1 MSVPNQTPY
10 NIYTANGLTTVF
22 TYQFYII
29 SASDLQVSINGNIV
43 TSGYSVAGVG
53 NKDGGDVSFLTPP
66 ANGAVVMLQRV
77 VPTFRLTDYQDNGDL
92 LADTINK
99 DFDRIWMAIQRAFLE
114 LGLAITRPLYGGP
127 FNAQGYRIANLA
139 DPVDNQ
145 DAATKKFVV
154 QTEQVNFSRTL
165 RVPESQVA
173 MLYPVTPRS
182 NMLLGFNDQGNP
194 VPIAGQTQTADL
206 AIKLASKDGAG
217 LVATET
223 GRTVEASIRAV
234 SGSSQALFPKFINKL
249 TAYRHGVT
257 GYQDLF
263 RAYGFGSSVQVGATL
278 PDPATQA
285 PIAKF
290 FEYLNK
296 TLNKQGIY
304 PLTFENR
311 GVNGS
316 SINNFIVNQWPG
328 VVAEGVYPDIA
339 LFVYGM
345 NDFPTANYNA
355 GQTFNENGFKQR
367 LRTAIN
373 LVREAGGD
381 VVLTTTPHPN
391 IGEYSW
397 SMPPSV
403 SQVWPSFSPLPVSD
417 EDIIP
422 SAAESNVTFEW
433 NGVNI
438 QAGVRFLRGND
449 AIRQIAVEMGC
460 VLIDVEKYWFDA
472 VAKYG
477 ETALFNRTPEIQ
489 TVHPNLLGHQQSY
502 WLAFEDFF
510 RNLDRNGW
518 IPAVAN
524 HYAMFDVGGSGLYPN
539 PRTADIDLQSNG
551 IRANAYI
558 HRDQFARPL
567 LTIGQTGV
575 RTKTWYTSQNPT
587 TGSPGYSISWI
598 DYGTRFQGLVNTG
611 EVKSITIPNRTTQRI
626 FIDAWSSAQFT
637 WAECLE
643 LLVANREGTISISI
657 TGELD
662 TTPPAGGGTSGG
674 RRLFSISAG
683 SGVLN
688 ITANVD
694 LSTLKV
700 RVGGFNA

>member
-53 NKDGGDVSFLTPP
+53 NKDGGDISFLTPP

-127 FNAQGYRIANLA
+127 YNAQGYRIANLA

-165 RVPESQVA
+165 RVPESEVA

-223 GRTVEASIRAV
+223 GRTVEASIRAA

-249 TAYRHGVT
+249 TAYRHGIT

-296 TLNKQGIY
+296 TVNRGGIY
-304 PLTFENR
+304 PLSFENR

-403 SQVWPSFSPLPVSD
+403 NQVWPSFSPLPVSD

-502 WLAFEDFF
+502 WLAFEEFF
-510 RNLDRNGW
+510 ANMDKNGW
-518 IPAVAN
+518 IPPVAN
-524 HYAMFDVGGSGLYPN
+524 SYDVFSVGGTALNPN
-539 PRTADIDLQSNG
+539 PKTADIDLQSNG
-551 IRANAYI
+551 IRAWAYGL
-558 HRDQFARPL
+558 RDKYARLIYASDL
-567 LTIGQTGV
+567 LGKIS
-575 RTKTWYTSQNPT
+575 KWSYTSQSPT
-587 TGSPGYSISWI
+587 SSAPGYSLEWTEYHSRT
-598 DYGTRFQGLVNTG
+598 GGLYTTG
-611 EVKSITIPNRTTQRI
+611 DIIPVAIPNRTSMKV
-626 FIDAWSSAQFT
+626 FIDVWTSAQT
-637 WAECLE
+637 GWAQTIE
-643 LLVANREGTISISI
+643 VIAVNREGVVSYTIV
-657 TGELD
+657 GVHD
-662 TTPPAGGGTSGG
+662 NTPNGN
-674 RRLFSISAG
+674 RLFTVTVG

-688 ITANVD
+688 INV
-694 LSTLKV
+694 LQVNSSVKYHIS
-700 RVGGFNA
+700 GFNS

>member
-223 GRTVEASIRAV
+223 GRTVEASIRAA

-345 NDFPTANYNA
+345 NDFQTANYNA
-355 GQTFNENGFKQR
+355 GQTFNENGFKRR
-367 LRTAIN
+367 LRSAIN

-403 SQVWPSFSPLPVSD
+403 NQIWPSFSPLPVSD
-417 EDIIP
+417 ENIIP

-477 ETALFNRTPEIQ
+477 EAALFNRTPEIQ

-524 HYAMFDVGGSGLYPN
+524 HYAMFDVGGSGLNPN
-539 PRTADIDLQSNG
+539 PKTADIDLQANN
-551 IRANAYI
+551 IRTWAYGLRDKFSRLI
-558 HRDQFARPL
+558 HATDQL
-567 LTIGQTGV
+567 GKV
-575 RTKTWYTSQNPT
+575 SKWSYTSQSPT
-587 TGSPGYSISWI
+587 TSSPGYSLQWTEYHSRT
-598 DYGTRFQGLVNTG
+598 GGLFTTG
-611 EVKSITIPNRTTQRI
+611 DVIPVTIPNRTSMKI
-626 FIDAWSSAQFT
+626 FIDVWTSSQTGWAQAFEVI
-637 WAECLE
+637 A
-643 LLVANREGTISISI
+643 VNREGEVSFTVV
-657 TGELD
+657 GGHD
-662 TTPPAGGGTSGG
+662 NTPGGN
-674 RRLFSISAG
+674 RLFTLSAG
-683 SGVLN
+683 DGALN
-688 ITANVD
+688 ITVLLTNSSVKYHI
-694 LSTLKV
+694 S
-700 RVGGFNA
+700 GFNS

>member
-53 NKDGGDVSFLTPP
+53 NKDGGDISFLTPP

-99 DFDRIWMAIQRAFLE
+99 DFGRIWMAIQRAFLE

-127 FNAQGYRIANLA
+127 YNAQGYRIANLA

-165 RVPESQVA
+165 RVPESEVA

-223 GRTVEASIRAV
+223 GRTVEASIRAA

-249 TAYRHGVT
+249 TAYRHGIT

-296 TLNKQGIY
+296 TVNRGGIY
-304 PLTFENR
+304 PLSFENR

-403 SQVWPSFSPLPVSD
+403 NQVWPSFSPLPVSD

-502 WLAFEDFF
+502 WLAFEEFF
-510 RNLDRNGW
+510 ANMDKNGW
-518 IPAVAN
+518 IPPVAN
-524 HYAMFDVGGSGLYPN
+524 SYDVFSVGGTALNPN
-539 PRTADIDLQSNG
+539 PKTADIDLQSNG
-551 IRANAYI
+551 IRAWAYGL
-558 HRDQFARPL
+558 RDKYARLIYASDL
-567 LTIGQTGV
+567 LGKIS
-575 RTKTWYTSQNPT
+575 KWSYTSQSPT
-587 TGSPGYSISWI
+587 SSAPGYSLEWTEYHSRT
-598 DYGTRFQGLVNTG
+598 GGLYTTG
-611 EVKSITIPNRTTQRI
+611 DIIPVAIPNRTSMKV
-626 FIDAWSSAQFT
+626 FIDVWTSAQT
-637 WAECLE
+637 GWAQTIE
-643 LLVANREGTISISI
+643 VIAVNREGVVSYTIV
-657 TGELD
+657 GVHD
-662 TTPPAGGGTSGG
+662 NTPNGN
-674 RRLFSISAG
+674 RLFTVTVG

-688 ITANVD
+688 INV
-694 LSTLKV
+694 LQVNSSVKYHIS
-700 RVGGFNA
+700 GFNS

>member
-53 NKDGGDVSFLTPP
+53 NKDGGDISFLTPP

-127 FNAQGYRIANLA
+127 YNAQGYRIANLA

-165 RVPESQVA
+165 RVPESEVA

-223 GRTVEASIRAV
+223 GRTVEASIRAA

-249 TAYRHGVT
+249 TAYRHGIT

-296 TLNKQGIY
+296 TVNRGGIY
-304 PLTFENR
+304 PLSFENR

-403 SQVWPSFSPLPVSD
+403 NQVWPSFSPLPVSD

-502 WLAFEDFF
+502 WLAFEEFF
-510 RNLDRNGW
+510 ANMDKNGW
-518 IPAVAN
+518 IPPVAN
-524 HYAMFDVGGSGLYPN
+524 SYDVFSVGGTALNPN
-539 PRTADIDLQSNG
+539 PKTADIDLQSNG
-551 IRANAYI
+551 IRAWAYGL
-558 HRDQFARPL
+558 RDKYARLIYASDL
-567 LTIGQTGV
+567 LGKIS
-575 RTKTWYTSQNPT
+575 KWSYTSQSPT
-587 TGSPGYSISWI
+587 SSAPGYSLEWTEYHSRT
-598 DYGTRFQGLVNTG
+598 GGLYTTG
-611 EVKSITIPNRTTQRI
+611 DIIPVAIPNRTSMKV
-626 FIDAWSSAQFT
+626 FIDVWTSAQT
-637 WAECLE
+637 GWAQTIE
-643 LLVANREGTISISI
+643 VIAVNREGVVSYTIV
-657 TGELD
+657 GVHD
-662 TTPPAGGGTSGG
+662 NTPNGN
-674 RRLFSISAG
+674 RLFTVTVG

-688 ITANVD
+688 INV
-694 LSTLKV
+694 LQVNSTVKYHIS
-700 RVGGFNA
+700 GFNS

>member
-53 NKDGGDVSFLTPP
+53 NKDGGDISFLTPP

-127 FNAQGYRIANLA
+127 YNAQGYRIANLA

-165 RVPESQVA
+165 RVPESEVA

-223 GRTVEASIRAV
+223 GRTVEASIRAA

-249 TAYRHGVT
+249 TAYRHGIT

-296 TLNKQGIY
+296 TVNRGGIY
-304 PLTFENR
+304 PLSFENR

-403 SQVWPSFSPLPVSD
+403 NQVWPSFSPLPVSD

-524 HYAMFDVGGSGLYPN
+524 HYAMFDVGGSGLNPN
-539 PRTADIDLQSNG
+539 PKTADIDLQANN
-551 IRANAYI
+551 IRTWAYGL
-558 HRDQFARPL
+558 RDQFSRLIHATDQL
-567 LTIGQTGV
+567 GKV
-575 RTKTWYTSQNPT
+575 SKWSYTSQSPT
-587 TGSPGYSISWI
+587 TSSPGYSLQWTEYHSRT
-598 DYGTRFQGLVNTG
+598 GGLFTTG
-611 EVKSITIPNRTTQRI
+611 DVIPVTIPNRTSMKI
-626 FIDAWSSAQFT
+626 FIDVWTSAQT
-637 WAECLE
+637 GWAQAFE
-643 LLVANREGTISISI
+643 VIAVNREGEVSFTVV
-657 TGELD
+657 GGHD
-662 TTPPAGGGTSGG
+662 NTPGGN
-674 RRLFSISAG
+674 RLFTLSAG
-683 SGVLN
+683 DGALN
-688 ITANVD
+688 ITVLLTNSSVKYHI
-694 LSTLKV
+694 S
-700 RVGGFNA
+700 GFNS

>member
-223 GRTVEASIRAV
+223 GRTVEASIRAA

-345 NDFPTANYNA
+345 NDFQTANYNA

-403 SQVWPSFSPLPVSD
+403 NQIWPSFSPLPVSD
-417 EDIIP
+417 ENIIP

-477 ETALFNRTPEIQ
+477 EAALFNRTPEIQ

-524 HYAMFDVGGSGLYPN
+524 HYAMFDVGGSGLNPN
-539 PRTADIDLQSNG
+539 PKTADIDLQANN
-551 IRANAYI
+551 IRTWAYGLRDKFSRLI
-558 HRDQFARPL
+558 HATDQL
-567 LTIGQTGV
+567 GKV
-575 RTKTWYTSQNPT
+575 SKWSYTSQSPT
-587 TGSPGYSISWI
+587 TSSPGYSLQWTEYHSRT
-598 DYGTRFQGLVNTG
+598 GGLFTTG
-611 EVKSITIPNRTTQRI
+611 DVIPVTIPNRTSMKI
-626 FIDAWSSAQFT
+626 FIDVWTSAQT
-637 WAECLE
+637 GWAQAFE
-643 LLVANREGTISISI
+643 VIAVNREGEVSFTVV
-657 TGELD
+657 GGHD
-662 TTPPAGGGTSGG
+662 NTPGGN
-674 RRLFSISAG
+674 RLFTLSAG
-683 SGVLN
+683 DGALN
-688 ITANVD
+688 ITVLLTNSSVKYHI
-694 LSTLKV
+694 S
-700 RVGGFNA
+700 GFNS

>member
-53 NKDGGDVSFLTPP
+53 NKDGGDISFLTPP

-127 FNAQGYRIANLA
+127 YNAQGYRIANLA

-165 RVPESQVA
+165 RVPESEVA

-223 GRTVEASIRAV
+223 GRTVEASIRAA

-249 TAYRHGVT
+249 TAYRHGIT

-263 RAYGFGSSVQVGATL
+263 RAYGFGSSVEVGATL

-290 FEYLNK
+290 FECLNK
-296 TLNKQGIY
+296 TVNKQGIY

-403 SQVWPSFSPLPVSD
+403 NQVWPSFSPLPVSD

-502 WLAFEDFF
+502 WLAFEEFF
-510 RNLDRNGW
+510 ANMDKTGW
-518 IPAVAN
+518 IPPVAN
-524 HYAMFDVGGSGLYPN
+524 SYDVFSVGGTALNPN
-539 PRTADIDLQSNG
+539 PKTADIDLQSNG
-551 IRANAYI
+551 IRAWAYGL
-558 HRDQFARPL
+558 RDKYARLIYASDL
-567 LTIGQTGV
+567 LGKIS
-575 RTKTWYTSQNPT
+575 KWSYTSQSPT
-587 TGSPGYSISWI
+587 SSAPGYSLEWTEYHSRT
-598 DYGTRFQGLVNTG
+598 GGLYTTG
-611 EVKSITIPNRTTQRI
+611 DIIPVAIPNRTSMKV
-626 FIDAWSSAQFT
+626 FIDVWTSAQT
-637 WAECLE
+637 GWAQTIE
-643 LLVANREGTISISI
+643 VIAVNREGVVSYTIV
-657 TGELD
+657 GVHD
-662 TTPPAGGGTSGG
+662 NTPNGN
-674 RRLFSISAG
+674 RLFTVTVG

-688 ITANVD
+688 INV
-694 LSTLKV
+694 LQVNSSVKYHIS
-700 RVGGFNA
+700 GFNS

>member
-53 NKDGGDVSFLTPP
+53 NKDGGDISFLTPP

-127 FNAQGYRIANLA
+127 YNAQGYRIANLA

-165 RVPESQVA
+165 RVPESEVA

-223 GRTVEASIRAV
+223 GRTVEASIRAA

-249 TAYRHGVT
+249 TAYRHGIT

-296 TLNKQGIY
+296 TVNRGGIY
-304 PLTFENR
+304 PLSFENR

-403 SQVWPSFSPLPVSD
+403 NQVWPSFSPLPVSD

-502 WLAFEDFF
+502 WLAFEEFF
-510 RNLDRNGW
+510 ANMDKTGW
-518 IPAVAN
+518 IPPVAN
-524 HYAMFDVGGSGLYPN
+524 SYDVFSVGGTALNPN
-539 PRTADIDLQSNG
+539 PKTADIDLQSNG
-551 IRANAYI
+551 IRAWAYGL
-558 HRDQFARPL
+558 RDKYARLIYASDL
-567 LTIGQTGV
+567 LGKIS
-575 RTKTWYTSQNPT
+575 KWSYTSQSPT
-587 TGSPGYSISWI
+587 SSAPGYSLEWTEYHSRT
-598 DYGTRFQGLVNTG
+598 GGLYTTG
-611 EVKSITIPNRTTQRI
+611 DIIPVAIPNRTSMKV
-626 FIDAWSSAQFT
+626 FIDVWTSAQT
-637 WAECLE
+637 GWAQTIE
-643 LLVANREGTISISI
+643 VIAVNREGVVSYTIV
-657 TGELD
+657 GVHD
-662 TTPPAGGGTSGG
+662 NTPNGN
-674 RRLFSISAG
+674 RLFTVTVG

-688 ITANVD
+688 INV
-694 LSTLKV
+694 LQVNSSVKYHIS
-700 RVGGFNA
+700 GFNS

>member
-1 MSVPNQTPY
+1 MSENNYGALMMKSALNTETNIDTVILPGIYPVPSGN
-10 NIYTANGLTTVF
+10 
-22 TYQFYII
+22 
-29 SASDLQVSINGNIV
+29 ASSPD
-43 TSGYSVAGVG
+43 
-53 NKDGGDVSFLTPP
+53 
-66 ANGAVVMLQRV
+66 
-77 VPTFRLTDYQDNGDL
+77 DNGGIL
-92 LADTINK
+92 TIHSGAPLHRTFSSDTIIFAASTYNTETFSWTPWSFSLTK
-99 DFDRIWMAIQRAFLE
+99 EI
-114 LGLAITRPLYGGP
+114 LGSSEIPGSSL
-127 FNAQGYRIANLA
+127 
-139 DPVDNQ
+139 
-145 DAATKKFVV
+145 
-154 QTEQVNFSRTL
+154 VN
-165 RVPESQVA
+165 
-173 MLYPVTPRS
+173 
-182 NMLLGFNDQGNP
+182 
-194 VPIAGQTQTADL
+194 
-206 AIKLASKDGAG
+206 
-217 LVATET
+217 TET
-223 GRTVEASIRAV
+223 GRDIGSSVRAASGV
-234 SGSSQALFPKFINKL
+234 SQALFPKLMNKL
-249 TAYRHGVT
+249 TAYRHGVS

-263 RAYGFGSSVQVGATL
+263 RAYGFGSSVEVGATL

-290 FEYLNK
+290 FECLNK
-296 TLNKQGIY
+296 TVNKQGIY

-339 LFVYGM
+339 LFVYGI

-403 SQVWPSFSPLPVSD
+403 NQVWPSFSPLPVSD

-502 WLAFEDFF
+502 WLAFEEFF
-510 RNLDRNGW
+510 ANMDKTGW
-518 IPAVAN
+518 IPPVAN
-524 HYAMFDVGGSGLYPN
+524 SYDVFSVGGTALNPN
-539 PRTADIDLQSNG
+539 PKTADIDLQSNG
-551 IRANAYI
+551 IRAWAYGL
-558 HRDQFARPL
+558 RDKYARLIYASDL
-567 LTIGQTGV
+567 LGKIS
-575 RTKTWYTSQNPT
+575 KWSYTSQSPT
-587 TGSPGYSISWI
+587 SSAPGYSLEWTEYHSRT
-598 DYGTRFQGLVNTG
+598 GGLYTTG
-611 EVKSITIPNRTTQRI
+611 DIIPVAIPNRTSMKV
-626 FIDAWSSAQFT
+626 FIDVWTSAQT
-637 WAECLE
+637 GWAQTIE
-643 LLVANREGTISISI
+643 VIAVNREGVVSYTIV
-657 TGELD
+657 GVHD
-662 TTPPAGGGTSGG
+662 NTPNGN
-674 RRLFSISAG
+674 RLFTVTVG

-688 ITANVD
+688 INV
-694 LSTLKV
+694 LQVNSSVKYHIS
-700 RVGGFNA
+700 GFNS

>member
-223 GRTVEASIRAV
+223 GRTVEASIRAA

-403 SQVWPSFSPLPVSD
+403 NQIWPSFSPLPVSD
-417 EDIIP
+417 ENIIP

-433 NGVNI
+433 NGVSI

-477 ETALFNRTPEIQ
+477 EAALFNRTPEIQ

-518 IPAVAN
+518 VPAVAN
-524 HYAMFDVGGSGLYPN
+524 HYDLFDVGGSALNPN
-539 PRTADIDLQSNG
+539 PKGADIDLMSNG
-551 IRANAYI
+551 IRPAAYI
-558 HRDQFARPL
+558 HRDKFARPL
-567 LTIGQTGV
+567 LTVDQSGV
-575 RTKTWYTSQNPT
+575 RTLFAYTSQNPA
-587 TGSPGYSISWI
+587 SNPGYSISWI
-598 DYGTRFQGLVNTG
+598 EYDTRFKGLFSAGDIQPVA
-611 EVKSITIPNRTTQRI
+611 IPNRTTQRI
-626 FIDAWSSAQFT
+626 FIDAWSSAQNT
-637 WAECLE
+637 WTQCLE
-643 LLVANREGTISISI
+643 LFVANREGAVSIAVVS
-657 TGELD
+657 ELD
-662 TTPPAGGGTSGG
+662 TTPDGSGGTSGG
-674 RRLFSISAG
+674 RRLFSVSAG
-683 SGVLN
+683 AGVLN

-694 LSTLKV
+694 LTTLKV
-700 RVGGFNA
+700 RVGGFNS

>member
-53 NKDGGDVSFLTPP
+53 NKDGGDISFLTPP

-127 FNAQGYRIANLA
+127 YNAQGYRIANLA

-165 RVPESQVA
+165 RVPESEVA

-223 GRTVEASIRAV
+223 GRTVEASIRAA

-249 TAYRHGVT
+249 TAYRHGIT

-285 PIAKF
+285 TIAKF

-296 TLNKQGIY
+296 TVNRGGIY
-304 PLTFENR
+304 PLSFENR

-403 SQVWPSFSPLPVSD
+403 NQVWPSFSPLPVSD

-502 WLAFEDFF
+502 WLAFEEFF
-510 RNLDRNGW
+510 ANMDKNGW
-518 IPAVAN
+518 IPPVAN
-524 HYAMFDVGGSGLYPN
+524 SYDVFSVGGTALNPN
-539 PRTADIDLQSNG
+539 PKTADIDLQSNG
-551 IRANAYI
+551 IRAWAYGL
-558 HRDQFARPL
+558 RDKYARLIYASDL
-567 LTIGQTGV
+567 LGKIS
-575 RTKTWYTSQNPT
+575 KWSYTSQSPT
-587 TGSPGYSISWI
+587 SSAPGYSLEWTEYHSRT
-598 DYGTRFQGLVNTG
+598 GGLYTTG
-611 EVKSITIPNRTTQRI
+611 DIIPVAIPNRTSMKV
-626 FIDAWSSAQFT
+626 FIDVWTSAQT
-637 WAECLE
+637 GWAQTIE
-643 LLVANREGTISISI
+643 VIAVNREGVVSYTIV
-657 TGELD
+657 GVHD
-662 TTPPAGGGTSGG
+662 NTPNGN
-674 RRLFSISAG
+674 RLFTVTVG

-688 ITANVD
+688 INV
-694 LSTLKV
+694 LQVNSSVKYHIS
-700 RVGGFNA
+700 GFNS